1 MGKLQTFMG
10 KLCFDILITVTE
22 NYGYF
27 HVLQLCFGYDR
38 LWVIAKLRIKHFFQ
52 IMTGKLWAFFIQ
64 ITDSLPLDNLI
75 TDYGTV

>member
-38 LWVIAKLRIKHFFQ
+38 LWVIAKLRIKHFFSNHD
-52 IMTGKLWAFFIQ
+52 G
-64 ITDSLPLDNLI
+64 
-75 TDYGTV
+75 

>member
-27 HVLQLCFGYDR
+27 HHVLQLCFGYDR
-38 LWVIAKLRIKHFFQ
+38 LWVIAKLRIKHFFSNHD
-52 IMTGKLWAFFIQ
+52 G
-64 ITDSLPLDNLI
+64 
-75 TDYGTV
+75 